1 MLNEIQLGSSLIIVS
16 FFAITA
22 VLVDAIFK
30 KNKNIAYF
38 YTLLGFLATAVVSFI
53 TLLNVQ
59 GMVVAINPD
68 ELYSKG
74 MLIFGGYTS
83 YFDTLFSL
91 AALMTM
97 LASKDFLK
105 REYFEYNEFYS
116 LLLFAVV
123 GMMLIV
129 HSNSLLILFLGIE
142 LMSISFY
149 VLAGFIRTNTKSVE
163 ASLKYFLL
171 GAFSTGFL
179 LYGMAL
185 VYGATGT
192 LNIIEIGKTVMSKPD
207 IPIYFVIGLGLII
220 IGLSFKSAIF
230 PFHQWAPDVYHGS
243 PTVVTGFMSTVGK
256 TAALIALVIITRPF
270 IANIH
275 IDIKNSFDI
284 STIQNIIA
292 FLSAGTMLIGN
303 ITALAQKNVKRM
315 LAYSSVAHAGYMLMG
330 IVSNSIAGW
339 VGLTFYATAY
349 LFMQMGAFA
358 IIAIFERNNDK
369 NLEIKDYAGLS
380 KSHPAMAA
388 MMALFMFSLAGIP
401 PMAGFFGKYYLF
413 TSTIEAGYTWLTI
426 VAVISSIISMYYYI
440 GLVVQMYFKDNEGNV
455 LEGKAGLSIITIVIA
470 TFAILLFGILPS
482 LILNITNSGFSLL

>member
-1 MLNEIQLGSSLIIVS
+1 MLSEIQLGSSLIIAS

-22 VLVDAIFK
+22 IIVDAIFK

-38 YTLLGFLATAVVSFI
+38 YTLFGFLITTVVSFI

-59 GMVVAINPD
+59 GMVVPINSN

-91 AALMTM
+91 AALLTM
-97 LASKDFLK
+97 FAAKNFLK

-171 GAFSTGFL
+171 GAFATGFL
-179 LYGMAL
+179 LYGIAL
-185 VYGATGT
+185 IYGATGT
-192 LNIIEIGKTVMSKPD
+192 LNIIDIGKIVMSKSD
-207 IPIYFVIGLGLII
+207 LPIYCVIGLGLII
-220 IGLSFKSAIF
+220 IGLSFKSAAF

-243 PTVVTGFMSTVGK
+243 PTVVTGFMSTAGK
-256 TAALIALVIITRPF
+256 TAAIIALVVITRPF
-270 IANIH
+270 MANIL
-275 IDIKNSFDI
+275 DVKSGFDI

-292 FLSAGTMLIGN
+292 FISAGTMLIGN
-303 ITALAQKNVKRM
+303 ITALVQKNIKRM
-315 LAYSSVAHAGYMLMG
+315 LAYSSVAHAGYLLMG
-330 IVSNSIAGW
+330 IVANSTLGW
-339 VGLTFYATAY
+339 VGITFYATAY
-349 LFMQMGAFA
+349 LFMQMGAFT
-358 IIAIFERNNDK
+358 IISVYERNNEK

-413 TSTIEAGYTWLTI
+413 AATVEAGFTWLTI

-440 GLVVQMYFKDNEGNV
+440 GLVVQMYFKDNKGNV
-455 LEGKAGLSIITIVIA
+455 LEGKAGLSNITIVIA
-470 TFAILLFGILPS
+470 TIAILLFGLFPS
-482 LILNITNSGFSLL
+482 LILNISQTGFSLL

>member
-1 MLNEIQLGSSLIIVS
+1 MLSEIQLGSSLIIAS

-22 VLVDAIFK
+22 ILVDAIFK

-38 YTLLGFLATAVVSFI
+38 YTLLGFLITTVVSFI

-59 GMVVAINPD
+59 GMVVPINSN

-97 LASKDFLK
+97 FAAKNFLK

-171 GAFSTGFL
+171 GAFATGFL
-179 LYGMAL
+179 LYGIAL
-185 VYGATGT
+185 IYGSTGT
-192 LNIIEIGKTVMSKPD
+192 FNIIDIGKIVMSKSDLPV
-207 IPIYFVIGLGLII
+207 YFVIGLGLII
-220 IGLSFKSAIF
+220 IGLSFKAAIF

-270 IANIH
+270 ISNML
-275 IDIKNSFDI
+275 DVKNGFDI

-303 ITALAQKNVKRM
+303 ITALVQKNIKRM
-315 LAYSSVAHAGYMLMG
+315 LAYSSVAHAGYLLMG
-330 IVSNSIAGW
+330 IVANSTLGW
-339 VGLTFYATAY
+339 IGITFYATAY
-349 LFMQMGAFA
+349 LFMQMGAFT
-358 IIAIFERNNDK
+358 IISIFERNNEK

-380 KSHPAMAA
+380 KSHPALAA
-388 MMALFMFSLAGIP
+388 MMAMFMFSLAGIP

-413 TSTIEAGYTWLTI
+413 AATVEAGFTWLTI

-440 GLVVQMYFKDNEGNV
+440 GLVVQMYFKDNEGKV
-455 LEGKAGLSIITIVIA
+455 LEGKAGLSNVTIVIA
-470 TFAILLFGILPS
+470 TIAILLFGFFPS
-482 LILNITNSGFSLL
+482 LILSVSQTGFNLL